1 MKMGDLAKKPQAAE
15 EVSQSTES
23 EVKQPMRSPDSTT
36 GKTYSWEVQYQEPD
50 DEHRG

>member
-23 EVKQPMRSPDSTT
+23 EVKQPMRSRLDHR
-36 GKTYSWEVQYQEPD
+36 KTYSWEVQYQEPD

>member
-23 EVKQPMRSPDSTT
+23 EVKQPMRSRLD
-36 GKTYSWEVQYQEPD
+36 
-50 DEHRG
+50 HREDLLVGSPVSRAGR